1 MDKAIREYLTKQTDI
16 PPNLCRLAREIP
28 EFGLKAATTTRQ
40 LALHILWTEQGNTR
54 CLYHHTKRGSKP
66 RCDGQIEPGDIKI
79 HGVPFSAADSDI
91 SKGSLHC
98 GCSIDSGLWDLFLN
112 KTMTIRSDNPRVV
125 GEEFLHT
132 NNLIPRHR
140 AFFIQTY
147 CAATHLTI
155 DDLYS
160 GVDIEYG
167 TPEYFYRVQRT
178 QMERLLHYTNMMA
191 PAGHQLALVP
201 AAVVE
206 EMPVGA

>member
-16 PPNLCRLAREIP
+16 PPNLRRLAREIP

-40 LALHILWTEQGNTR
+40 LALHILWTEQGNAR
-54 CLYHHTKRGSKP
+54 R
-66 RCDGQIEPGDIKI
+66 DGQIEPGDIKI

-167 TPEYFYRVQRT
+167 TPEYFY
-178 QMERLLHYTNMMA
+178 
-191 PAGHQLALVP
+191 
-201 AAVVE
+201 
-206 EMPVGA
+206 